1 MSIST
6 FSAYVKYNEQE
17 ALKSKLQRTYGHIV
31 QFCEPTSSSTDS
43 SERKGLIEDHTELVL
58 IFYFNLQGSLYR
70 HREMWAFD
78 PRTSLGKS
86 TMAPSF
92 SKMPSVIMN
101 RLVKGAL
108 LFRLSFSTPSST
120 SSKLLRS
127 L

>member
-17 ALKSKLQRTYGHIV
+17 ALKRKLQRTYGHIV
-31 QFCEPTSSSTDS
+31 QFGESMSGSTDS

-70 HREMWAFD
+70 HWEMWGFD

-92 SKMPSVIMN
+92 SKMPSVIN
-101 RLVKGAL
+101 
-108 LFRLSFSTPSST
+108 
-120 SSKLLRS
+120 
-127 L
+127 